1 MEINLLTFS
10 LKFLADHYQN
20 LRYKDLIK
28 HIFTNCLLRLFWRGF
43 GSEENV
49 CREIIKLIRSGRCVH
64 HEYKEVS
71 G

>member
-28 HIFTNCLLRLFWRGF
+28 HTF
-43 GSEENV
+43 S
-49 CREIIKLIRSGRCVH
+49 LIV
-64 HEYKEVS
+64 Y
-71 G
+71 